1 MKFLKVILVILIF
14 IGTERFC
21 HYQTKGFAISKITS
35 NLPQRSDWEVSPLS
49 QEEHSFLENI
59 LNQKFIFLGSGGS
72 FYAFASEDRNYVIKF
87 FKMHHLNPIPRLR
100 PYIGPILDR
109 HKKRERVFNS
119 CKLAYNDLKEETG
132 VIYVHLN
139 KTKGLHK
146 NTIIVDNLGIEH
158 SIPLDSIEFVVQK
171 KAVLAPEY
179 IASLMKS
186 GRPDLAKD
194 ALTSVWHLMEAII
207 KKGYDG
213 RDMNVATNFGFINGK
228 AVQIDIGPF
237 KKANWV
243 KARNF
248 YKNRLYRSARK
259 LDLWLQETY
268 PELSEHFEEK
278 AHN

>member
-1 MKFLKVILVILIF
+1 MKFLKVILLILIF

-21 HYQTKGFAISKITS
+21 HYQTKGFAISKIIS
-35 NLPQRSDWEVSPLS
+35 NLPHRSDWEVSPLS

-59 LNQKFIFLGSGGS
+59 LNQKFIFLGGGGS
-72 FYAFASEDRNYVIKF
+72 FYAFASEDQNYVIKF

-109 HKKRERVFNS
+109 HKKRERVFDS
-119 CKLAYNDLKEETG
+119 CKFAYNDLKEETG
-132 VIYVHLN
+132 VIYIHLN

-146 NTIIVDNLGIEH
+146 NIIIVDNLGIEH

-179 IASLMKS
+179 IAGLMKS

-194 ALTSVWHLMEAII
+194 ALKSVWHLMESII

-268 PELSEHFEEK
+268 PELSKHFEEK